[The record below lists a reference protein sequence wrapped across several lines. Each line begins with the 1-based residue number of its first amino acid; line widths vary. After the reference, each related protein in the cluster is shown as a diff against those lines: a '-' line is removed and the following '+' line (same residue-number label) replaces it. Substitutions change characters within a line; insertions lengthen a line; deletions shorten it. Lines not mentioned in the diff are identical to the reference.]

1 LNSEQ
6 GWLIAF
12 EGIDGAGKSTQV
24 ELLAA
29 ALRREGH
36 TVVTTR
42 EPTDGPH
49 GAKIRKLSSQG
60 TAISLQDELDCFL
73 EDRKEHVRE
82 LIAPALARGDVVIT
96 DRYYLSNVAY
106 QGARGLSPAAILE
119 RNEGLFPLPTAA
131 VLLEASASLG
141 LGRVRAR
148 GESLNRAYERE
159 DFLTQVAEIY
169 AEIERPYLVRVPVV
183 GTPEEVHRA
192 IVLGLEPLLGADL
205 KWPPES
211 AG

>member
-1 LNSEQ
+1 MNSEQ

-24 ELLAA
+24 DLLAA
-29 ALRREGH
+29 ALRRGGR

-106 QGARGLSPAAILE
+106 QGARGLSPAAILD
-119 RNEGLFPLPTAA
+119 RNEGLFPHPTAA
-131 VLLEASASLG
+131 VRLEASASLG

-148 GESLNRAYERE
+148 GESLNRAYEQE
-159 DFLTQVAEIY
+159 DFLTRVAEIY

-192 IVLGLEPLLGADL
+192 VVLGLEPLLGADL
-205 KWPPES
+205 KLAPVS